1 MATKKS
7 VKSTK
12 KTKSVTKKK
21 VEEVEK
27 IEDDFEEEVEE
38 KPSKKSKE
46 KDTLNIKGILIVI
59 VCIAAFV
66 GLSFLLPNGKKE
78 ESGNET
84 TSEYKVSDWS
94 KDVKEKTVVTI
105 LASTT
110 CPHCQAYKPV
120 ITKLAKD
127 NNFTL
132 YFFELD
138 ALSQDEQNV
147 VTSTFE
153 LTNFVGS
160 VPYTFIVKNGKVVS
174 DTTGF
179 STEDDTVKFL
189 KASDIIK

>member
-1 MATKKS
+1 MATKKN

-12 KTKSVTKKK
+12 KTTSVTKKK

-66 GLSFLLPNGKKE
+66 GISFLLPNGKKE

-94 KDVKEKTVVTI
+94 KDVKDKTVVTI

-127 NNFTL
+127 YNFVL

-153 LTNFVGS
+153 LPNFVGS
-160 VPYTFIVKNGKVVS
+160 VPYTFIVKNGKVAT

-189 KASDIIK
+189 KASGIIK